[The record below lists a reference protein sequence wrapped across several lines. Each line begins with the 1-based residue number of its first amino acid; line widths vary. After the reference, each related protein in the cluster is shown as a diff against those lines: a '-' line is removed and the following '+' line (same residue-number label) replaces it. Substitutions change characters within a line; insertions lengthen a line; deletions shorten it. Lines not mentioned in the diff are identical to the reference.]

1 MRGGP
6 VLILLVACE
15 QPPSLQGSADE
26 LTFRSDGVVPAPAA
40 ERIVQEAASRPDA
53 WAAPPY
59 VVAPSAFFGKHVI
72 GYHCVHLRDYET
84 ASGEF
89 RTVVAEDDLAMACGE
104 VRRDV
109 AMLADWSRRFGVRWE
124 LRLGEGRTKV
134 PGPAGDVARFT
145 AVACD
150 TARLGDLA
158 AIERRYSDRP
168 K

>member
-6 VLILLVACE
+6 LLILLVACE

-26 LTFRSDGVVPAPAA
+26 LTFRSDGVVSTPAA

-59 VVAPSAFFGKHVI
+59 VVAPPAFFGKHVI
-72 GYHCVHLRDYET
+72 GHHCVHLRDYET
-84 ASGEF
+84 AHGEF
-89 RTVVAEDDLAMACGE
+89 RTVVAEDDLAMACAE

-109 AMLADWSRRFGVRWE
+109 AMLTDWSGRFGVRWE
-124 LRLGEGRTKV
+124 LRLGKRRAKV
-134 PGPAGDVARFT
+134 PGAAGEVARFT

-150 TARLGDLA
+150 AAQLDDLA